1 MKDFLLQRFLSL
13 SLRTHIVLLAF
24 LLAMPAVVLI
34 VQSGLHERND
44 AIDDGIE
51 EARRL
56 VYNIASEQNNLAA
69 AAQQLVKVLAMLPEV
84 KAHDDVAANA
94 ILADVIK
101 LNPQFGNIVITDRA
115 GNVWASA
122 LPMQKAFSL
131 RDKRTYQNAVKTG
144 HFSSGEYIVGQ
155 ISAKRT
161 IGFGYPIIDGRG
173 GVEGVIAVNFNFD
186 HFNEIFRKARLP
198 AGTLFSI
205 MDHNGVII
213 DRNLNPEGFIG
224 KKAAEDILLKI
235 LNGPDEDSYIDSG
248 VAGGQQ
254 IISYRK
260 LRLKGEQFPY
270 LCVRVSIP
278 IQATLEKA
286 RHNQLY
292 NMALLSL
299 FLLGSIVLAIL
310 VGNYCLVNRIECKKL
325 P

>member
-1 MKDFLLQRFLSL
+1 MKNILLQRFLSL

-34 VQSGLHERND
+34 VKSGLHERND
-44 AIDDGIE
+44 SIENGIE
-51 EARRL
+51 ETRRL
-56 VYNIASEQNNLAA
+56 VYSIASEQNDLAA
-69 AAQQLVKVLAMLPEV
+69 AAQQLVTVLAMLPEV
-84 KAHDDVAANA
+84 KGHDDVAANA

-101 LNPQFGNIVITDRA
+101 LNPQFGNIVITDRV
-115 GNVWASA
+115 GDVWASA
-122 LPMQKAFSL
+122 LPMKNGFSL
-131 RDKRTYQNAVKTG
+131 RDKRTYQNALNTG
-144 HFSSGEYIVGQ
+144 RFSSGEYIVGQ

-161 IGFGYPIIDGRG
+161 IGFGYPLIGKRG
-173 GVEGVIAVNFNFD
+173 ELKGVIAVNINFD
-186 HFNEIFRKARLP
+186 HFNDIFKKARLP
-198 AGTLFSI
+198 AGTVFSI
-205 MDHNGVII
+205 MDYHGVII

-224 KKAAEDILLKI
+224 KKASEDILLKI

-248 VAGGQQ
+248 GTDQKE

-270 LCVRVSIP
+270 LCIRVSIP
-278 IQATLEKA
+278 LQATLEKA

-299 FLLGSIVLAIL
+299 FLAGSIVLAIL